1 MLFYDSTTEKLQA
14 AERLVRTINIV
25 CLIMPANHISL
36 FNVIF
41 NDSAAGRI
49 EARETK
55 EDCQHE
61 YLLLFFLLSHVM
73 VPYSLV
79 LAHYRFVSSVVF
91 LK

>member
-1 MLFYDSTTEKLQA
+1 MLFYDSATEKLQA
-14 AERLVRTINIV
+14 AEGLVKTINIV

-41 NDSAAGRI
+41 NDSPAGRI

-61 YLLLFFLLSHVM
+61 YLLLFFFIITCYGSIFPGIGSLSV
-73 VPYSLV
+73 
-79 LAHYRFVSSVVF
+79 RFICC
-91 LK
+91 LP